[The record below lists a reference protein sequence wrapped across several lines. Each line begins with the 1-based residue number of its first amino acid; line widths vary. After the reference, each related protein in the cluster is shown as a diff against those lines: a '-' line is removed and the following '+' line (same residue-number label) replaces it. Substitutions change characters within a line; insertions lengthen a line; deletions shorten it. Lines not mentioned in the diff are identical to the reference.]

1 MDNLF
6 PASLYPGTGKCELST
21 WRFGESRNNS
31 ILKTSVFPHIHSHS
45 PHSLCLVS
53 TLQCV
58 LNLSSLA
65 TKEAWLVEWMNEC
78 WTPAHFSNNV
88 NEQLQGG
95 GIVNQ
100 GVGVKRTEVFPWTD
114 IVVSCAKV
122 RADFVA
128 VFNSANSEWER
139 ATWIH
144 VNTDTKRQISTHRSL
159 FHLKG
164 RTWRKNTLKIWLPS
178 VCYILLWYY

>member
-1 MDNLF
+1 M
-6 PASLYPGTGKCELST
+6 KIWWKQELLHPENISVST
-21 WRFGESRNNS
+21 HQHTLSQSTFSVFSQYSSVCFES
-31 ILKTSVFPHIHSHS
+31 ILSRHQRGVTRG
-45 PHSLCLVS
+45 
-53 TLQCV
+53 T
-58 LNLSSLA
+58 
-65 TKEAWLVEWMNEC
+65 NEF

-114 IVVSCAKV
+114 IVVSCTKV

-144 VNTDTKRQISTHRSL
+144 VNTDTKRQISTHL

-164 RTWRKNTLKIWLPS
+164 RAWRKNTLKIWLPN
-178 VCYILLWYY
+178 VFYILLWY